1 MLEHELLVCQ
11 QGPSACAQYAPFAI
25 ELSWKMLVKEGE
37 KKDDGMK
44 MNATLPWRARAR
56 GNDDE

>member
-1 MLEHELLVCQ
+1 V
-11 QGPSACAQYAPFAI
+11 PARAPACAQYASFAI

-44 MNATLPWRARAR
+44 MNAVRCHGEPEP
-56 GNDDE
+56 GE